1 MTELIDELEVGR
13 WIKTRAEAAT
23 GLKAY
28 LDLIPEAAPLP
39 AIRFSFQMRH
49 DVYTVEMH
57 APFTRYMATV
67 LVVADMEVTPV
78 ATLRGHAVSLDA
90 SLHRAAGDVGQA
102 RILTCVR
109 DGSFG
114 LTETEGAHTYRHA
127 GATWIIQAAPVS

>member
-1 MTELIDELEVGR
+1 MSELIDELEVGR
-13 WIKTRAEAAT
+13 WIKSTAEAAT

-28 LDLIPEAAPLP
+28 LDIIPEQAELP
-39 AIRFSFQMRH
+39 AIRFTFQMRH

-67 LVVADMEVTPV
+67 LVVADMETTPV
-78 ATLRGHAVSLDA
+78 ATLRGHAVSLDGA
-90 SLHRAAGDVGQA
+90 LHRAAGDVGEA

-114 LTETEGAHTYRHA
+114 LTEIEGSHTYRHA
-127 GATWIIQAAPVS
+127 GAVWIIQAALVP